1 MTTERLP
8 APSRQLLTKLLA
20 AEFPGAAELRGQVA
34 VARVAGHWGA
44 ASPSVDLAVPSR
56 VPAAPVEDGLL
67 PVVGAV
73 RDGSGELVG
82 ELLAWVSG
90 GRLSALEFA
99 WYGDAAP
106 AELPEPGL
114 VTVTVE

>member
-8 APSRQLLTKLLA
+8 APSRRLLTKLLA

-34 VARVAGHWGA
+34 EARVAGHWGA

-56 VPAAPVEDGLL
+56 VRAAPVEDGP
-67 PVVGAV
+67 PVVGTV

-82 ELLAWVSG
+82 ELLVWVSG
-90 GRLSALEFA
+90 GRLSALEFT